1 MVDLLVCRGINI
13 NYGNSLATVIYVW
26 CLLRRTLLFSTSWR
40 CCKASHS
47 SQGATLALGATYN
60 WSWPA
65 VDCDIGRRLPNRQR
79 RCGRARIC
87 SGLWTGGKLMFS
99 KKTSP
104 IWNDFKYIRRLLMA
118 YIFIYLFVSFERSS
132 KYKVY
137 GTRIHPHEILNLW
150 LWLSSVNCRRSI
162 RYQAA

>member
-47 SQGATLALGATYN
+47 SQGATLLLGATYN

-65 VDCDIGRRLPNRQR
+65 VDCALAGDYQIDKGDVGVPEYVRGCEPAGVWCSRRRLVQSKNILSIYVVYWWLIYLP
-79 RCGRARIC
+79 IC
-87 SGLWTGGKLMFS
+87 LWTLKHFKPIIANFMHNRWALDMLKSRRYLIREKL
-99 KKTSP
+99 
-104 IWNDFKYIRRLLMA
+104 
-118 YIFIYLFVSFERSS
+118 
-132 KYKVY
+132 
-137 GTRIHPHEILNLW
+137 EI
-150 LWLSSVNCRRSI
+150 
-162 RYQAA
+162 